1 MKRKKTFLSILLA
14 LCLIG
19 LNPMSLPCFDVVQ
32 NVEAA
37 STVRLSKSSAI
48 LIKGQTL
55 QLKVTGTKSKVKWY
69 TSKSS
74 IATVSQSGKVTAK
87 KSGTAYITARVNG
100 QKLKCKVSVR
110 SNKSI
115 IYKLH
120 DAYDWQCEDIWNHG
134 FCDTYHYIED
144 GTDSCGKKLDINK
157 TISKLNKNYQKRNY
171 YNKYVRSV
179 QGKKYSNYKKTWE
192 KLDKQTVYLKQILDK
207 NGAPAP
213 KSNYYFPYQKYADY
227 LNDLMGYNFELSL
240 NLI

>member
-1 MKRKKTFLSILLA
+1 MKKKFLCVALSAMMLLPAVPIHAKQNTTINKTFIT
-14 LCLIG
+14 
-19 LNPMSLPCFDVVQ
+19 LPKK
-32 NVEAA
+32 N
-37 STVRLSKSSAI
+37 SYTLK
-48 LIKGQTL
+48 IKG
-55 QLKVTGTKSKVKWY
+55 TKKKVKWSS
-69 TSKSS
+69 SKKKVV
-74 IATVSQSGKVTAK
+74 AVTKSGKVIAK
-87 KSGTAYITARVNG
+87 KSGTAYITAKVNG
-100 QKLKCKVSVR
+100 QKFKCKVSVR

-157 TISKLNKNYQKRNY
+157 TISELNKNYQKRNY
-171 YNKYVRSV
+171 YNKYVHSV
-179 QGKKYSNYKKTWE
+179 QGKKYSNYKKTWK

>member
-1 MKRKKTFLSILLA
+1 MKKKFLCVALSAMMLVSTIPIHAKQNATINKTFIT
-14 LCLIG
+14 
-19 LNPMSLPCFDVVQ
+19 LPKK
-32 NVEAA
+32 N
-37 STVRLSKSSAI
+37 SYT
-48 LIKGQTL
+48 
-55 QLKVTGTKSKVKWY
+55 LKVKGTKKKVKWSS
-69 TSKSS
+69 SKKKV
-74 IATVSQSGKVTAK
+74 AVVTKSGKVTAK

-120 DAYDWQCEDIWNHG
+120 DAYDWQCEDIWNNG

-144 GTDSCGKKLDINK
+144 GTDSCGKKLDIDK
-157 TISKLNKNYQKRNY
+157 TISKLNKKYQKRNY
-171 YNKYVRSV
+171 YNKYVYSV
-179 QGKKYSNYKKTWE
+179 QGKKYSNYKKTWK

-207 NGAPAP
+207 NGVPTP

-227 LNDLMGYNFELSL
+227 LDDLMDYNFELSL

>member
-1 MKRKKTFLSILLA
+1 MKKRFFCVALSAMMLLPAVPIHAKQNTTINKTFIT
-14 LCLIG
+14 
-19 LNPMSLPCFDVVQ
+19 LPKK
-32 NVEAA
+32 N
-37 STVRLSKSSAI
+37 SYTLK
-48 LIKGQTL
+48 IKG
-55 QLKVTGTKSKVKWY
+55 TKKKVKWSS
-69 TSKSS
+69 SKKKV
-74 IATVSQSGKVTAK
+74 AVVTKSGKVTAK
-87 KSGTAYITARVNG
+87 KSGTAYITAKVNG

-115 IYKLH
+115 TNKLW

>member
-1 MKRKKTFLSILLA
+1 MKKRFFCIALSAMMLLPAVPIHAKQNTTINKTFIT
-14 LCLIG
+14 
-19 LNPMSLPCFDVVQ
+19 LPKK
-32 NVEAA
+32 N
-37 STVRLSKSSAI
+37 SYTLK
-48 LIKGQTL
+48 IKG
-55 QLKVTGTKSKVKWY
+55 TKKKVKWSS
-69 TSKSS
+69 SKKKVV
-74 IATVSQSGKVTAK
+74 AVTKSGKVIAK
-87 KSGTAYITARVNG
+87 KSGTAYITAKVNG

>member
-1 MKRKKTFLSILLA
+1 MKKRFFCVALSAMMLLPAVPIHAKQNATINKTFIT
-14 LCLIG
+14 
-19 LNPMSLPCFDVVQ
+19 LPKK
-32 NVEAA
+32 N
-37 STVRLSKSSAI
+37 SYTLK
-48 LIKGQTL
+48 IKG
-55 QLKVTGTKSKVKWY
+55 TKKKVKWSS
-69 TSKSS
+69 SKKKVV
-74 IATVSQSGKVTAK
+74 AVTKSGKVIAK
-87 KSGTAYITARVNG
+87 KSGTAYITAKVNG

>member
-1 MKRKKTFLSILLA
+1 MKKKFLCVALSAMMLLPAVPIHAKQNTTINKTFIT
-14 LCLIG
+14 
-19 LNPMSLPCFDVVQ
+19 LPKK
-32 NVEAA
+32 N
-37 STVRLSKSSAI
+37 SYTLK
-48 LIKGQTL
+48 IKG
-55 QLKVTGTKSKVKWY
+55 TKKKVKWIS
-69 TSKSS
+69 SKKKVV
-74 IATVSQSGKVTAK
+74 AVTKSGKVIAK
-87 KSGTAYITARVNG
+87 KSGTAYITAKVNG
-100 QKLKCKVSVR
+100 QKFKCKVSVR

-157 TISKLNKNYQKRNY
+157 TISELNKNYQKRNY
-171 YNKYVRSV
+171 YNKYVLSV
-179 QGKKYSNYKKTWE
+179 QGKKYSNYKKTWK